1 MIKGYRGHGVE
12 GETTVKVVGRL
23 PKRMTHNW
31 MRRRAA
37 IESAIDHPESDHRLS
52 HNYLK
57 RVSRKQDERTL
68 ARSRIQ
74 LCQALSLILLYLDN
88 RAFDD
93 NKKPSNTLG

>member
-12 GETTVKVVGRL
+12 GETTVKVVRRR

-37 IESAIDHPESDHRLS
+37 IESALGHPESDHRLS

-57 RVSRKQDERTL
+57 RVSRKQDERTTGP
-68 ARSRIQ
+68 
-74 LCQALSLILLYLDN
+74 
-88 RAFDD
+88 
-93 NKKPSNTLG
+93 KPDTTLPSS